1 MTSIDDPYRAKFPN
15 TDTFGVSETI
25 NLQIY
30 NEYLMNIFN
39 YINYLN

>member
-25 NLQIY
+25 NLQKMF
-30 NEYLMNIFN
+30 NEYL
-39 YINYLN
+39 